1 MNRFAEL
8 EASSAPLASSNL
20 RHTEV
25 DDFFCAPSGR
35 VFEFLQKQL
44 HLYRED
50 VRLQDYFLMLQLD
63 TGNNPHTE
71 DRQRTTHRLLEW
83 AIQSADQISQSRRHK
98 TIKADVLFCP
108 MANFTRKTEN
118 RFLTR
123 AILGLA
129 QTGAK
134 IVCLLQSN
142 APCKQELE
150 TQLLAAG
157 AEGQVTFIDPLGQ
170 PASIE
175 SRLRSQT
182 ARMRGREAHQKISQI
197 LLQHGLAPPDAPT
210 DDFHQIAVFLEA
222 WERLAPSIDFDAVV
236 ARCHW
241 HPLCSPVCR
250 TGLERGKPVITFQQ
264 GVIGHTL
271 DTPVTASTF
280 VTFGPSSASFLNRL
294 NRAFFNAAK
303 GSEPVTEYVSGGCLY
318 DNIVSLPDQFDHQT
332 VLMVDVPQP
341 RGQGEFYGIECQCQ
355 ALLEL
360 ADKLLSSRPSLR
372 LIIRPHP
379 YWGDLDLRAC
389 QLLAREHE
397 FRCELSHP
405 AWSLEDDL
413 RRSSVA
419 VGIFSGAL
427 TVASACGLPTIFLQ
441 TEHGYTTGDLACFA
455 DGQMLLPDAA
465 YEEINDILTHTQAYA
480 AARNRALRNAREYY
494 AGGGNLALD
503 GAFFERL
510 LRN

>member
-1 MNRFAEL
+1 MSL
-8 EASSAPLASSNL
+8 GSSNHL
-20 RHTEV
+20 HAEV
-25 DDFFCAPSGR
+25 DDFFGAPAGR
-35 VFEFLQKQL
+35 VSEFLQKQL

-63 TGNNPHTE
+63 TGDNPHTAG
-71 DRQRTTHRLLEW
+71 RQRASHRLLDW
-83 AIQSADQISQSRRHK
+83 AIQRADQVSQSRRRK

-118 RFLTR
+118 QFLIRTL
-123 AILGLA
+123 LGLA

-134 IVCLLQSN
+134 IVCLLPSN

-150 TQLLAAG
+150 SHLLAAKRS
-157 AEGQVTFIDPLGQ
+157 GQVTFVDPLG
-170 PASIE
+170 PLGSIG
-175 SRLRSQT
+175 SRLQSQA
-182 ARMRGREAHQKISQI
+182 ARVRGREAFQKASEI
-197 LLQHGLAPPDAPT
+197 LLRHGLAPPSGVADG
-210 DDFHQIAVFLEA
+210 FNHIAVFVEA
-222 WERLAPSIDFDAVV
+222 WERLATSIDFDAVV

-241 HPLCSPVCR
+241 NTLCSPVCR
-250 TGLERGKPVITFQQ
+250 TSLERGKPVITFQQ

-271 DTPVTASTF
+271 DTPVTASAF
-280 VTFGPSSASFLNRL
+280 VAFGPSSASFLDRL
-294 NRAFFNAAK
+294 NRAFFKAAK
-303 GSEPVTEYVSGGCLY
+303 KPEPITKYVSGGCLY
-318 DNIVSLPDQFDHQT
+318 DNIVSLPDQFDYQT

-341 RGQGEFYGIECQCQ
+341 RGQGEFYGVECQCR

-360 ADKLLSSRPSLR
+360 ADKLLSSLPSLR

-379 YWGDLDLRAC
+379 HWGDLDLQAC
-389 QLLAREHE
+389 QRLAREHQ

-465 YEEINDILTHTQAYA
+465 YEQINDILTDREAYA
-480 AARNRALRNAREYY
+480 AARNQALRNGREYY
-494 AGGGNLALD
+494 AGGENLALD

>member
-1 MNRFAEL
+1 M
-8 EASSAPLASSNL
+8 
-20 RHTEV
+20 
-25 DDFFCAPSGR
+25 
-35 VFEFLQKQL
+35 QL

-50 VRLQDYFLMLQLD
+50 VCLQDYFLLLQLD
-63 TGNNPHTE
+63 AAKKSHPDG
-71 DRQRTTHRLLEW
+71 RQRASHRLLDR
-83 AIQSADQISQSRRHK
+83 AIRTADRISQSRGREK
-98 TIKADVLFCP
+98 IKADVLFCP

-118 RFLTR
+118 QFLIR
-123 AILGLA
+123 SLLGLA

-134 IVCLLQSN
+134 IVCLLPSS

-150 TQLLAAG
+150 AQLVAAKSPG
-157 AEGQVTFIDPLGQ
+157 HVTFVDPLA
-170 PASIE
+170 PLDSIE
-175 SRLRSQT
+175 SRLRSQA
-182 ARMRGREAHQKISQI
+182 ARVRGREAFQKTSEI
-197 LLQHGLAPPDAPT
+197 LSRHGLAPPSGVADS
-210 DDFHQIAVFLEA
+210 FNHIAVFVEA
-222 WERLAPSIDFDAVV
+222 WERLAPFIDFDAVV

-241 HPLCSPVCR
+241 NTLCSPVCR

-280 VTFGPSSASFLNRL
+280 VAFGTSSASFLNDL
-294 NRAFFNAAK
+294 NRLFFKAAERP
-303 GSEPVTEYVSGGCLY
+303 EPITEYVRGGSLY
-318 DNIVSLPDQFDHQT
+318 DNIVSLPDQFEHQT
-332 VLMVDVPQP
+332 LLMVDVPQP
-341 RGQGEFYGIECQCQ
+341 PGQGEFYGVEGQCR
-355 ALLEL
+355 ALLQL
-360 ADKLLSSRPSLR
+360 ADNLLAAHSSLR

-379 YWGDLDLRAC
+379 YWGDLDLQEC
-389 QLLAREHE
+389 QRLAREHQ

-441 TEHGYTTGDLACFA
+441 TEEGYTTGDLSCFA
-455 DGQMLLPDAA
+455 DGQTMLPDAA
-465 YEEINDILTHTQAYA
+465 FDKISDILQNRQAYA
-480 AARNRALRNAREYY
+480 CARNEALRNARDYY